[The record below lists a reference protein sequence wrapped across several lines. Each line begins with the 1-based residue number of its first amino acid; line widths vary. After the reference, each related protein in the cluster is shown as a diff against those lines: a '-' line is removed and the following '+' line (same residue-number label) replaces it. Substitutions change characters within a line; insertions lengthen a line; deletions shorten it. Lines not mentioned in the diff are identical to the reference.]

1 MCYWQAEEEED
12 PEHLNVLVEIRR
24 DVKGDILLA
33 RRRRRRRRSRAFECS
48 VRDQV
53 RCEGTYIIGK
63 KKEEEKKKKTGRNLV
78 AEMTTMV
85 VD

>member
-1 MCYWQAEEEED
+1 
-12 PEHLNVLVEIRR
+12 LNVLLEIRS
-24 DVKGDILLA
+24 DVRGHILLA

-63 KKEEEKKKKTGRNLV
+63 KKEEEKKNRK
-78 AEMTTMV
+78 ESS
-85 VD
+85 

>member
-1 MCYWQAEEEED
+1 MCYWQAEEEEEEEEEED

-63 KKEEEKKKKTGRNLV
+63 KKEEEKKKKQEGI
-78 AEMTTMV
+78 
-85 VD
+85 